1 MHFYFKLI
9 LNFVYLI
16 SPPFDIN
23 KKIYQKLPLK
33 RCSPFKIN
41 GSESLLNGILGQ
53 WGNQSGKDMS
63 ETPIFCALS
72 LLSQIII
79 TGLGIEARRI
89 HDDKEEEKDV
99 SS

>member
-1 MHFYFKLI
+1 
-9 LNFVYLI
+9 
-16 SPPFDIN
+16 
-23 KKIYQKLPLK
+23 
-33 RCSPFKIN
+33 
-41 GSESLLNGILGQ
+41 
-53 WGNQSGKDMS
+53 MS